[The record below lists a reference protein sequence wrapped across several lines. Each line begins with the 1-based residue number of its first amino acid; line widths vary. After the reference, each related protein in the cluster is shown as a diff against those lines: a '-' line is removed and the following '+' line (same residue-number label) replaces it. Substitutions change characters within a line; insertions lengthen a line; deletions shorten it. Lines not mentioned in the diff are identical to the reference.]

1 MSRKKF
7 DKDIANEMRAAVHV
21 VAELMNDGR
30 KRGIKLEFN
39 IAETF
44 VDGVFQGFKPTININ
59 KVEPL

>member
-1 MSRKKF
+1 MSKKKF
-7 DKDIANEMRAAVHV
+7 DKDIANEMRAAISK
-21 VAELMNDGR
+21 VANLMDEGR

-44 VDGVFQGFKPTININ
+44 VDGVFQGFKPTIHVN